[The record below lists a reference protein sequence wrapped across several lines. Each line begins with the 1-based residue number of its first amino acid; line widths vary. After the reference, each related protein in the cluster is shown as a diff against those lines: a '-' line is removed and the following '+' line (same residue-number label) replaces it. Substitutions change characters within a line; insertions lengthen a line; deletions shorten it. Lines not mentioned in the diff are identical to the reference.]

1 MKKALTVVLLIA
13 MLICM
18 QSTLFAAELL
28 DVKPV
33 VAGGSVSIEI
43 SADIPMTYTYY
54 KVPGQARAVVDIAEA
69 DPEKVE
75 PLIVVNKGAVSSIS
89 VDKAQISDIVVSRII
104 FNLVSEADIAV
115 TASPDRKLLT
125 VTFGGPISASGTPET
140 SSERESDV
148 EPPAVPEPIG
158 KSAPALAAATAV
170 APVAGALEEED
181 PLGLD
186 EPAAKS
192 AVAAGNSTIT
202 PAADVTGF
210 STAPTVM
217 RIPKLAPVVP
227 VAGAAVHSPALTIRE
242 IVTGAK
248 YIEIRANQSVRD
260 YKALKLKSP
269 DRLAID
275 IACNSTNQ
283 KPKTV
288 AINKFGISKARIGVA
303 PTNIRIVMDSSK
315 ARFPA
320 YTISTTEYGLRV
332 HFK

>member
-1 MKKALTVVLLIA
+1 
-13 MLICM
+13 
-18 QSTLFAAELL
+18 
-28 DVKPV
+28 
-33 VAGGSVSIEI
+33 
-43 SADIPMTYTYY
+43 
-54 KVPGQARAVVDIAEA
+54 
-69 DPEKVE
+69 
-75 PLIVVNKGAVSSIS
+75 
-89 VDKAQISDIVVSRII
+89 
-104 FNLVSEADIAV
+104 
-115 TASPDRKLLT
+115 
-125 VTFGGPISASGTPET
+125 
-140 SSERESDV
+140 
-148 EPPAVPEPIG
+148 
-158 KSAPALAAATAV
+158 
-170 APVAGALEEED
+170 
-181 PLGLD
+181 LD

-192 AVAAGNSTIT
+192 AVASGNSTIT

-320 YTISTTEYGLRV
+320 YTISTTEYGLRI